1 MDSERVVRALA
12 PKKTNGQISPVSY
25 ADVERGYQQ
34 TASRAPSLWD
44 YWWIPL
50 RHKWVL
56 LACVVV
62 ALALGVLI
70 SFATKPVYEAV
81 GRVVINREG
90 ENASILK
97 DSNAG
102 ETDFDYMVAM
112 DTQTHILQSDAIAK
126 QVVRKLNLDSNP
138 AFVGKDAV
146 PMNSG
151 PDPAP
156 EASRYIEPH
165 REAALVGQIRA
176 GLQIESI
183 PRTRMLEIRFRST
196 DANLAPKLV
205 NTLIDTYIEQNYKTR
220 LDAIT
225 RTSTWLGEQLS
236 DLQMKVEESQEKLVR
251 YQREHGILGI
261 DDKQNI
267 ITSKLDELNKELTSA
282 EADRIEKEALER
294 MASSGDPDLVSNLDP
309 ASALTKLRSEA
320 ADLRRQLAQASVRF
334 DSKYPLVEELNKQ
347 LTAVNEDIK
356 SEMNRLS
363 GKYDQEYRA
372 ALERERLLRDALE
385 RQKTEANKLNE
396 SAIEYSSLK
405 REAEGNREL
414 YESLLQKSKE
424 AGVMTGLRSSN
435 IQIVD
440 PASASL
446 TPVKPNIPHNLVIS
460 LLLGLVAG
468 VSIAFVLESLDKA
481 VHSSEQVQLATS
493 LPLLAVIPSESRS
506 NRVMISGT
514 GTRAASKLSVIS
526 KPRSEIAEAYRA
538 LRTAILFSRESTSS
552 KVLVVTSALP
562 QEGKTTTSVNL
573 AVVLAQQGARVLL
586 IEGDM
591 RRGRI
596 CALLNVPSDGGLS
609 AILDQ
614 SKSID
619 SAIRAVPGVGN
630 LYVLPPGALSH
641 YPSELLGSPEM
652 KVLLTNLRNE
662 FDHIIID
669 TPPVLSVTDAVIAA
683 AMADATLLITR
694 AGLTSK
700 ADLRRVCDM
709 LAQVDARL
717 IGVVLNAMDLTP
729 LDHYYYGGYRTS
741 NYYEYGSTNTAKSE

>member
-1 MDSERVVRALA
+1 MDSESNLRALTPRNTGEQTTTVRYA
-12 PKKTNGQISPVSY
+12 VTERVS
-25 ADVERGYQQ
+25 QQ
-34 TASRAPSLWD
+34 AANRVPSLWD

-62 ALALGVLI
+62 ALLLGVLI
-70 SFATKPVYEAV
+70 SYATKPVYEAV

-90 ENASILK
+90 DNASVLK
-97 DSNAG
+97 DSNTS
-102 ETDFDYMVAM
+102 ETDYDYMVAM

-126 QVVRKLNLDSNP
+126 QVIRNLNLDSNP
-138 AFVGKDAV
+138 AFAGKNAV
-146 PMNSG
+146 PMTSV
-151 PDPAP
+151 PDPSP
-156 EASRYIEPH
+156 QASRYIDP
-165 REAALVGQIRA
+165 RLEAALVAQLRA

-196 DANLAPKLV
+196 DVNLAPKLV
-205 NTLIDTYIEQNYKTR
+205 NTFIDTYIEQNYKTR

-225 RTSTWLGEQLS
+225 RTSAWLGDQLS

-251 YQREHGILGI
+251 YQRDHGILGI

-267 ITSKLDELNKELTSA
+267 ITSKLDEMNKELTAA
-282 EADRIEKEALER
+282 EADRIEKEALQR
-294 MASSGDPDLVSNLDP
+294 ITRSGDPDLLSNLDP
-309 ASALTKLRSEA
+309 ASPLTKLRSQE
-320 ADLRRQLAQASVRF
+320 ADLHRQLAQASVRF
-334 DSKYPLVEELNKQ
+334 DSKYPMVEELNQQ
-347 LTAVNEDIK
+347 LLAIQEDIK
-356 SEMNRLS
+356 TEMARLAE
-363 GKYDQEYRA
+363 KYDREYRA
-372 ALERERLLRDALE
+372 ALERERLLREALD
-385 RQKTEANKLNE
+385 RQKNEANKLNE

-405 REAEGNREL
+405 REVESNREL

-440 PASASL
+440 PASVSL
-446 TPVKPNIPHNLVIS
+446 TPVKPNIPHNLIFS
-460 LLLGLVAG
+460 LLMGLVAG
-468 VSIAFVLESLDKA
+468 VSIAFIAESLDKA
-481 VHSSEQVQLATS
+481 VHSSDQVQLATS
-493 LPLLAVIPSESRS
+493 LPLLAVIPAELDS
-506 NRVMISGT
+506 NRLMASGVHA
-514 GTRAASKLSVIS
+514 RSARLAVIS
-526 KPRSEIAEAYRA
+526 RPRSEIAEAYRA

-596 CALLNVPSDGGLS
+596 CRLLNVPSETGLS
-609 AILDQ
+609 TILEPPNGVQ
-614 SKSID
+614 
-619 SAIRAVPGVGN
+619 SAIRSVPGVPN
-630 LYVLPPGALSH
+630 LHVLPAGPLVH

-652 KVLLTNLRNE
+652 KALLSKLRHE

-669 TPPVLSVTDAVIAA
+669 TPPVLTVTDAVIAA
-683 AMADATLLITR
+683 AMADATLLVTR

-700 ADLRRVCDM
+700 TDLRRVCDM
-709 LAQVDARL
+709 LEQVDARL
-717 IGVVLNAMDLTP
+717 IGVVLNAMDLSP
-729 LDHYYYGGYRTS
+729 LDRYYYGGYR
-741 NYYEYGSTNTAKSE
+741 NPGYYDYGPKDTGTAD

>member
-1 MDSERVVRALA
+1 MNSEGNIRALA
-12 PKKTNGQISPVSY
+12 PRKTNGQASPITY
-25 ADVERGYQQ
+25 ADAERAYQQ
-34 TASRAPSLWD
+34 PASRAPSLWD

-56 LACVVV
+56 LASVVV

-90 ENASILK
+90 GDASILK

-138 AFVGKDAV
+138 AFVGKDVV
-146 PMNSG
+146 PVNSG

-267 ITSKLDELNKELTSA
+267 ITSKLDELNKELTAA

-294 MASSGDPDLVSNLDP
+294 MARSGDPDLVSNLDP

-320 ADLRRQLAQASVRF
+320 GDLRRQLAQASVRF

-347 LTAVNEDIK
+347 LAAVNEDIK

-363 GKYDQEYRA
+363 GKYDHEYRA

-385 RQKTEANKLNE
+385 HQKTEANKLNE

-446 TPVKPNIPHNLVIS
+446 TPVKPNIPHNIEIS

-468 VSIAFVLESLDKA
+468 VSIAFVIESLDKA

-506 NRVMISGT
+506 NRVMISGI
-514 GTRAASKLSVIS
+514 GSKLSVIS

-538 LRTAILFSRESTSS
+538 LRTAILFSRESPSS
-552 KVLVVTSALP
+552 KVLVITSALP

-573 AVVLAQQGARVLL
+573 SVVLAQQGARVLL

-596 CALLNVPSDGGLS
+596 CALLNVPSDTGLS

-614 SKSID
+614 SKSIQA
-619 SAIRAVPGVGN
+619 AIKAVPGVGN
-630 LYVLPPGALSH
+630 LYVLPPGPLVH

-652 KVLLTNLRNE
+652 KVLLANLRNE

-669 TPPVLSVTDAVIAA
+669 TPPVLTVTDAVIAA
-683 AMADATLLITR
+683 AMADATLLVTR

-741 NYYEYGSTNTAKSE
+741 NYYEYGPAKTAKSE

>member
-1 MDSERVVRALA
+1 MDSESNIRALA
-12 PKKTNGQISPVSY
+12 PRKTDGQSSAVSY
-25 ADVERGYQQ
+25 PVAERMYQQ
-34 TASRAPSLWD
+34 TASHVPSLWD

-62 ALALGVLI
+62 ALSLGVLI

-90 ENASILK
+90 EDASIIK
-97 DSNAG
+97 DASAG
-102 ETDFDYMVAM
+102 EADYDYMVAM

-126 QVVRKLNLDSNP
+126 QVIRNLNLDSNP
-138 AFVGKDAV
+138 AFAGKDAV
-146 PMNSG
+146 PPSSA
-151 PDPAP
+151 PDPSPQAARHIDP
-156 EASRYIEPH
+156 R
-165 REAALVGQIRA
+165 REAALVAQLRA

-205 NTLIDTYIEQNYKTR
+205 NTFIDTYIEQNYKTR

-225 RTSTWLGEQLS
+225 RTSTWLGDQLS

-282 EADRIEKEALER
+282 EADRIEKEALQR
-294 MASSGDPDLVSNLDP
+294 MAQSGDPDLVSNLDP
-309 ASALTKLRSEA
+309 DSPLTKLRSQAEE
-320 ADLRRQLAQASVRF
+320 LHRQLAQASVRF
-334 DSKYPLVEELNKQ
+334 DSKYPMVEELNRQ
-347 LTAVNEDIK
+347 LAAVQEDIK
-356 SEMNRLS
+356 SEMSRLA
-363 GKYDQEYRA
+363 GKYDHEYRA
-372 ALERERLLRDALE
+372 ALEREKLLRDALDG
-385 RQKTEANKLNE
+385 QKNEANKLNE
-396 SAIEYSSLK
+396 SAIEYSALK
-405 REAEGNREL
+405 REVESNREL

-440 PASASL
+440 PASVSL
-446 TPVKPNIPHNLVIS
+446 TPVKPNITHNLVIS

-468 VSIAFVLESLDKA
+468 VSFAFILESLDKA
-481 VHSSEQVQLATS
+481 VHSSDQVQLATS
-493 LPLLAVIPSESRS
+493 LPLLAVIPSESGSSRA
-506 NRVMISGT
+506 VTSGVRT
-514 GTRAASKLSVIS
+514 WTASRLAVIS
-526 KPRSEIAEAYRA
+526 RPRSEIAEAYRA

-552 KVLVVTSALP
+552 KVLVITSALP

-596 CALLNVPSDGGLS
+596 CRLLNVPSDAGLS
-609 AILDQ
+609 TILDRPAAVQ
-614 SKSID
+614 
-619 SAIRAVPGVGN
+619 SAIRSVPGVAN
-630 LYVLPPGALSH
+630 LHVLSAGPLVH

-652 KVLLTNLRNE
+652 KALLANLRHE
-662 FDHIIID
+662 FDHILID
-669 TPPVLSVTDAVIAA
+669 TPPVLTVTDAVIAS
-683 AMADATLLITR
+683 AMADATLLVTR

-700 ADLRRVCDM
+700 ADLRRACDM

-717 IGVVLNAMDLTP
+717 IGVVLNAMDLSP
-729 LDHYYYGGYRTS
+729 LDRYYYGGYRNS
-741 NYYEYGSTNTAKSE
+741 GYYDYGAEKTGSAE